1 MEMEPN
7 FVLNQIDLK
16 FFVKMI
22 EIKGFRNPKNWSQD
36 QTKCSIKNKKARWKI
51 AIYFEIKNWTTM
63 KWTFCH
69 LQVFKNP

>member
-7 FVLNQIDLK
+7 FV
-16 FFVKMI
+16 KMI
-22 EIKGFRNPKNWSQD
+22 ETKGFKNPKNWSQD
-36 QTKCSIKNKKARWKI
+36 QTEGSIKNKRVRWKI

-63 KWTFCH
+63 IWTFCH